1 MVNPFA
7 DPRKYRS
14 MQEQNLSKEELFYLL
29 IEESKRTFKVGLI
42 VTATVIRVLNSIAL
56 CRLDN
61 GLTAIATSS
70 DFVSDGSREKLQEK
84 LSKGKIIQGRIERI
98 HTEQEEK
105 FEVHLNCK
113 KYVLSSHAYYKRSL
127 AYSLGIDETEILEAD
142 LKNHNFSEEDPSK
155 KTSRFV
161 PRAIAFEKFKNISS
175 RRAISELLLREN
187 GDYFFRPSTRSQD
200 VITLT
205 WKFWKDQIVHIDIA
219 ERDKPEGA
227 TIGSTLI
234 ISNDYYFE
242 SLREIV
248 ERYIIPCNRLVR
260 EVIGH

>member
-84 LSKGKIIQGRIERI
+84 LSKGKII
-98 HTEQEEK
+98 
-105 FEVHLNCK
+105 
-113 KYVLSSHAYYKRSL
+113 
-127 AYSLGIDETEILEAD
+127 
-142 LKNHNFSEEDPSK
+142 
-155 KTSRFV
+155 
-161 PRAIAFEKFKNISS
+161 
-175 RRAISELLLREN
+175 
-187 GDYFFRPSTRSQD
+187 
-200 VITLT
+200 
-205 WKFWKDQIVHIDIA
+205 
-219 ERDKPEGA
+219 
-227 TIGSTLI
+227 
-234 ISNDYYFE
+234 
-242 SLREIV
+242 
-248 ERYIIPCNRLVR
+248 
-260 EVIGH
+260 